1 MPTFLHVPEGGAYI
15 VGDRVLPDYFYPKLS
30 QVQGV
35 QGMEQ
40 WPSSWDFVKAALPY
54 IVVGGLVIYG
64 LYKWSR

>member
-15 VGDRVLPDYFYPKLS
+15 VGDRVLPDYFYPKLA

-35 QGMEQ
+35 QGMQ
-40 WPSSWDFVKAALPY
+40 DQGPPSWLFVVTPL
-54 IVVGGLVIYG
+54 IIGLVIYG